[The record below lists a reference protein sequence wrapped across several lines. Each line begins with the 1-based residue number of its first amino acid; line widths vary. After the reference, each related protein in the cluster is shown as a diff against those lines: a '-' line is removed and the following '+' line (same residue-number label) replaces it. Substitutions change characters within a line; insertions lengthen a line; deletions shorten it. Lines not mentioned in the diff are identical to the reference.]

1 MLRQVLVR
9 GDNVIMV
16 WEGDRG
22 HSTGALEAALR
33 VAKEAYATV
42 TVAGSDTS
50 SVQAGKCGP

>member
-33 VAKEAYATV
+33 AAKESYTV
-42 TVAGSDTS
+42 PVAGGDTS
-50 SVQAGKCGP
+50 SQAGKGGP